1 MPFPYRASALRRSP
15 DETHIRPRLLIS
27 SIKARRDE
35 GVSGVDADSTSEWA
49 ERDAEEEAEG
59 PPPPRPPPGDEEE
72 ERDILPYCPDVGD
85 ECRGLRVGKGGE

>member
-1 MPFPYRASALRRSP
+1 M
-15 DETHIRPRLLIS
+15 
-27 SIKARRDE
+27 
-35 GVSGVDADSTSEWA
+35 DADSTSEWA
-49 ERDAEEEAEG
+49 ERDAEEEEG